1 MPDIVL
7 RDLSKSFLSRTKKPG
22 LGGSVAALFRPQ
34 YRTVPAVRNVSFEV
48 GQGEMLAF
56 IGPNGAGKSTTI
68 KMLTGILFPTAG
80 NAQVLG
86 LVPWAQ
92 RERLS
97 FQIGSVFGQKSQLWY
112 HLPPADSFDLLA
124 RIYELDQ
131 KAYRARRGLL
141 VEAFGIGPHLET
153 PVRKLSLGERMRCE
167 VAAALLHRPRVLFLD
182 EPSIGLDVL
191 AKRAIRDTLR
201 RMGRDEN
208 ITVFLTSHDVGDI
221 EELAKRVIIVNHGRV
236 IYDDRVSRLRHDL
249 LHTKILDLRIDGT
262 AQVPELAGVA
272 ILKHS
277 EVGVKLEVDTAIQPV
292 ERAVAELLRCNR
304 VLDMSVNDP
313 PLEQVIGEIYQ
324 RGLPE

>member
-34 YRTVPAVRNVSFEV
+34 YKTVPAVRNVSFEV

-131 KAYRARRGLL
+131 TAYRARRGLL